1 MSTVDMF
8 VLVEMHGHLSG
19 LLLGAV
25 VGAAA
30 AGLGREGAEAE
41 GLAGDIAID
50 GVAAARVHALARVRR
65 RAAPAPFA
73 HLEWRVRRRLRRRHR
88 RPAVHHL
95 LLHHRNVVLLGGLL
109 ACRSC
114 SLVIIYR
121 TESPRT

>member
-1 MSTVDMF
+1 MF

-41 GLAGDIAID
+41 GLAGDVAID

-73 HLEWRVRRRLRRRHR
+73 HLERLVRRRLHRPHRRRPPVYH
-88 RPAVHHL
+88 
-95 LLHHRNVVLLGGLL
+95 LLHHRNVVLLAAGLI
-109 ACRSC
+109 ACRF
-114 SLVIIYR
+114 
-121 TESPRT
+121 